1 MKLDTQAFPYP
12 VLTNLEGPGADYKD
26 SAFQCSLKFSDTVQD
41 NQSFEL
47 EYLFMLSNEEIN
59 DLIETGDASYAIE
72 ISCTDTLKR
81 EIKFL
86 DSSGTTHIDASELY
100 GRVDF
105 TPMVIVRNAK
115 SAFTS
120 IDLNEEYENASFDLN
135 FGDIIAIDDTWT
147 KYIEFNNLSFDSLIR
162 VNTSDELDPLD
173 YRIEP
178 TPSII
183 WIYMGVE
190 IRDIWN
196 ELQQNK
202 ELKPALAMSIYKDV
216 IYLAIEE
223 MISDEHSE
231 TNRWA
236 RSLRGAIESMGL
248 SVPAEQDFNQINV
261 ISQKL
266 VQQIGI
272 KKFGKSK
279 GG

>member
-1 MKLDTQAFPYP
+1 MKLNTQAFPYP

-26 SAFQCSLKFSDTVQD
+26 SAFQCSLKFADTVQE

-47 EYLFMLSNEEIN
+47 EYLFMLSNDEIN
-59 DLIETGDASYAIE
+59 DLIESGDASYAIE
-72 ISCTDTLKR
+72 ISCTETLKR

-86 DSSGTTHIDASELY
+86 DNSGTTTINASELY

-120 IDLNEEYENASFDLN
+120 VDLNEEYDNASFDLN

-183 WIYMGVE
+183 WIYMGSE

-223 MISDEHSE
+223 MISDEDSE
-231 TNRWA
+231 GNRWA
-236 RSLRGAIESMGL
+236 RSLRGAIESVGL

-261 ISQKL
+261 IAQKL
-266 VQQIGI
+266 VQQIGV
-272 KKFGKSK
+272 KKFRKQK

>member
-1 MKLDTQAFPYP
+1 MKLNTQAFPYP

-26 SAFQCSLKFSDTVQD
+26 SAFQCSLKFSDTVQED
-41 NQSFEL
+41 QSFEL
-47 EYLFMLSNEEIN
+47 QYLFMLSNDEID
-59 DLIETGDASYAIE
+59 DLIENGDARYAIE
-72 ISCTDTLKR
+72 ISCTETLKR

-86 DSSGTTHIDASELY
+86 DNSGTTNINASELY

-120 IDLNEEYENASFDLN
+120 VDLNEEYDNALFDLN

-183 WIYMGVE
+183 WIYMGFE

-223 MISDEHSE
+223 MISDEDSE
-231 TNRWA
+231 ANRWA
-236 RSLRGAIESMGL
+236 RSLRGAIESVGL
-248 SVPAEQDFNQINV
+248 SVPAEHDFNQINV
-261 ISQKL
+261 IAQKL
-266 VQQIGI
+266 VQQIGV
-272 KKFGKSK
+272 KKFRKQK